1 MATLFQP
8 PVSRDLRGQSL
19 LLAKE
24 RCGPGSISLQT
35 ESPEHRLPDQMQE
48 TNVSLS
54 PAPVTRPQ
62 EQKDKW
68 PERGSG
74 KGCSHTGRGEGG
86 REGPGGEDGMR
97 S

>member
-1 MATLFQP
+1 M
-8 PVSRDLRGQSL
+8 
-19 LLAKE
+19 K
-24 RCGPGSISLQT
+24 
-35 ESPEHRLPDQMQE
+35 E

-74 KGCSHTGRGEGG
+74 QGCSHTGRGEGG
-86 REGPGGEDGMR
+86 RGGPGGGRDEELSGVKLGEEGWMTVK
-97 S
+97 